1 MDNITYHEDNWDL
14 SHKDSKSLLANIVEP
29 GDILICITE
38 GGSSS
43 IVAGNVGHAVI
54 IVTDNNG
61 LEMVG
66 GNSIVNILE
75 SNNRIISIEDWYNT
89 RSNDMVALYRCPDRE
104 AANSAADWA
113 YRNYYN
119 NTGGHAKTVHVN
131 YNITPDIFSTNPSY
145 CSKLVL
151 QAYYFGT
158 GTKSIIN
165 LFKIIH
171 PLNLVIV
178 PNNIPDYFNSQYE
191 LLQIGCSWE
200 NPFHIYNR

>member
-1 MDNITYHEDNWDL
+1 MTYHEDNWDL
-14 SHKDSKSLLANIVEP
+14 SYKDSKFLLANIVEP
-29 GDILICITE
+29 GDILICTTE

-54 IVTDNNG
+54 IVTDNNV

-66 GNSIVNILE
+66 GNSIVNSLE
-75 SNNRIISIEDWYNT
+75 SNNRIISVEDWCNI
-89 RSNDMVALYRCPDRE
+89 RSKDTIALYRCPDRE
-104 AANSAADWA
+104 AAYSAADWA

-119 NTGGHAKTVHVN
+119 NTDGQAKTVHVN
-131 YNITPDIFSTNPSY
+131 YNITPDIFSTNQSY
-145 CSKLVL
+145 GSKLVL

-165 LFKIIH
+165 PFKIVH
-171 PLNLVIV
+171 PFNLVVV

-191 LLQIGCSWE
+191 LLQIGCSWDS
-200 NPFHIYNR
+200 PFHIYKR